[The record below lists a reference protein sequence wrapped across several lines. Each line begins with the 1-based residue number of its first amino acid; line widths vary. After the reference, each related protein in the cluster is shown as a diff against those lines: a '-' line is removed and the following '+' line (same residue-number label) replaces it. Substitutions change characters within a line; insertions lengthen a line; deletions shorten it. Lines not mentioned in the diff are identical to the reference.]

1 MASFTLQ
8 KTDGADQTTTYT
20 SDNMTSMNVD
30 FQTPVPAF
38 AVPMSP
44 STAAILIKTD
54 GNLAYVTVN
63 WKIRDSDVQVFTG
76 DRPSGAPSLSTV
88 KTPLA
93 ILDYW
98 KKHFVAVTTEDS
110 FVLTLGGSVVFNGIM
125 VSSNFTVNAG
135 SPVVWDASL
144 RFVEGSVSGAT
155 MPDLAEVT
163 LDGTTPVQQGTGNQ
177 IKFNN
182 VATPYLGNNSAIT
195 GYDIKYREKGTTSFT
210 STTKS
215 TTSVTAQTFTIN
227 VSDTGTYQVKIAP
240 KVASGLTQ
248 QFSQLYDVTIS

>member
-1 MASFTLQ
+1 MASFTIQ
-8 KTDGADQTTTYT
+8 RTDGNDQTTTYT

-38 AVPMSP
+38 AVPLAP

-63 WKIRDSDVQVFTG
+63 WKIRDSPTQVFTG

-88 KTPLA
+88 TSPLS

-98 KKHFVAVTTEDS
+98 KKYFVAVRTDDAFT
-110 FVLTLGGSVVFNGIM
+110 LTLGGSVVFNGIM

-163 LDGTTPVQQGTGNQ
+163 LDGTTPIEQGTGNQ

-195 GYDIKYREKGTTSFT
+195 GYDIKYREKGTVSFT

-215 TTSVTAQTFTIN
+215 TSQVTAQTFTIN
-227 VSDTGTYQVKIAP
+227 VSDTDTYQVKIAP
-240 KVASGLTQ
+240 KVASGQTQ
-248 QFSQLYDVTIS
+248 QFSQLYDVTVS